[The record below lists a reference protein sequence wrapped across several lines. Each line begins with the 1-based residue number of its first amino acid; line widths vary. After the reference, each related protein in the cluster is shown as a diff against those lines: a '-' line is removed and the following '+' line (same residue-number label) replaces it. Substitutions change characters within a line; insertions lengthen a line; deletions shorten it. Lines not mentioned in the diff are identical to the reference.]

1 MNCRGLGN
9 DPAVRSLLDVQR
21 RSNPDVLFLS
31 ETHLDRYPADCL
43 KRRLKMDFMIVNPSN
58 SRSGGVLLLWKRE
71 INVEQIFSTPK
82 YIDVRIVE
90 SPGKI

>member
-71 INVEQIFSTPK
+71 INVIQIFSTPK